1 MQNFQNA
8 LRVFRYLPK
17 TKSFQLFWCQRQ
29 STWLPYSFSI
39 SSFSRQTF
47 NHNSRSREN
56 SPKRKFGA
64 LPFMAFGIVIAHC
77 AKQEDDKL
85 VSKPYEH
92 PLFKAA
98 RKGNAVTVE
107 RLCRNG
113 ADPNQRHPLG
123 WTPLH
128 IAAVQGNVDVVKTL
142 LKCGANSDLGDDFS
156 NANLKAR
163 EKGLIW
169 LDVMEMREEEFSDRL
184 NNRATFTGCTALHY
198 ACIIDDA
205 ACVAA
210 LLEGGCNPSLPNL
223 SGHKPIDYANSD
235 AMKKLLESYIA
246 KYEDLMKEKAAE
258 ERRRYPLE
266 LRLKEKIIGQE
277 AAIATVASAIRRK
290 EGGWID
296 EEHPLVFLFLG
307 SSGIGK
313 TELAKQV
320 ATYLNPKNT
329 DGFIR
334 LDMSEYQNKHEV
346 AKLIGSPP
354 GYVGYEEGGQLTK
367 KLKKCPDAVV
377 LLDEVDKAHPDVLTV
392 LLQLFDEGRI
402 TDGRGKTTICKD
414 AIFIMT
420 SNLANDEIADHA
432 LRLRH
437 EAEMASKRRANNNK
451 EDEIPST
458 TLSISREFSDFVV
471 RPILKRHFGRD
482 EFLGRINEF
491 VFFFPF
497 SRTEL
502 HQLVQ
507 RELDF
512 WAKKAKDRY
521 EVDVSWDGQVLDAL
535 CLGYNVAYGARSIKY
550 EVERNVVSL
559 LSNSQQ
565 FYGFPR
571 GALLQLY
578 VSYGDGSS
586 SETARQPEI
595 RLRIKTKDSVEFT
608 ELASPVRDL
617 LSKADNGKGSLQKN
631 VDS

>member
-1 MQNFQNA
+1 MYNGRRFRHSSYSSPNDNF
-8 LRVFRYLPK
+8 RV
-17 TKSFQLFWCQRQ
+17 
-29 STWLPYSFSI
+29 I
-39 SSFSRQTF
+39 
-47 NHNSRSREN
+47 
-56 SPKRKFGA
+56 
-64 LPFMAFGIVIAHC
+64 PFMAFGIMVAHC
-77 AKQEDDKL
+77 ATEDDENKKL
-85 VSKPYEH
+85 STIYDH
-92 PLFKAA
+92 PLFRAA
-98 RKGNAVTVE
+98 KKGNAIAVE
-107 RLCRNG
+107 RLCKNG

-128 IAAVQGNVDVVKTL
+128 VAAVQGNVDVVKVL
-142 LKCGANSDLGDDFS
+142 LKCGANPDLGDDFS
-156 NANLKAR
+156 NVNLKAR
-163 EKGLIW
+163 EKGLHW
-169 LDVMEMREEEFSDRL
+169 LGVMETREEEFSDRL
-184 NNRATFTGCTALHY
+184 NNRATFSGCTALHY

-210 LLEGGCNPSLPNL
+210 LLDAGANPSLANL
-223 SGHKPIDYANSD
+223 GGHKPIDYANSD
-235 AMKKLLESYIA
+235 AMRELLESYII
-246 KYEDLMKEKAAE
+246 KYEDMVKERAAE
-258 ERRRYPLE
+258 ERRKYPLE

-320 ATYLNPKNT
+320 SNYLNPKSSE
-329 DGFIR
+329 GFIR

-367 KLKKCPDAVV
+367 KLKKCPNAVV

-402 TDGRGKTTICKD
+402 TDGRGKTIFCKD

-432 LRLRH
+432 LQLRH
-437 EAEMASKRRANNNK
+437 EAEVAAKQRTKNDK
-451 EDEIPST
+451 EAEMPSIS
-458 TLSISREFSDFVV
+458 LCISREFCEFIV

-497 SRTEL
+497 SRNEL
-502 HQLVQ
+502 HQLVKK
-507 RELDF
+507 ELDF

-521 EVDVSWDGQVLDAL
+521 DVDLSWDGQVLDAL
-535 CLGYNVAYGARSIKY
+535 CLGYNVAYGARSVKY
-550 EVERNVVSL
+550 EVEREVVSL

-565 FYGFPR
+565 FHGFPR

-578 VSYGDGSS
+578 VDYGGNGSS
-586 SETARQPEI
+586 TDSARNPQI
-595 RLRIKTKDSVEFT
+595 RLRIKNKDSVEFT
-608 ELASPVRDL
+608 EFSSSVRHL
-617 LSKADNGKGSLQKN
+617 LPTAVPQRTDP
-631 VDS
+631 